1 MPSRLAPLV
10 LVALL
15 AAAAP
20 ASAKSSRPAT
30 TPPAGWDVSYPQC
43 GTALPSPS
51 QFAVVGVDGGRVY
64 ATNACLSTELSWGAR
79 SAEGAAQYYVNT
91 ANPGPRVSTKW
102 PSGQQTPRVCA
113 ASYPANDSVD
123 CAYDYGWNAAA
134 DSWARATAAAT
145 AAGVRSPVGSAW
157 WLDVETGNS
166 WETLQ
171 YGASAAYEANDRAS
185 LAGQRDYLLARG
197 VPAVGVYSTSY
208 QWGQIV
214 GTATFDAAPV
224 WYAGVSS
231 KSTAQSRC
239 TTTPSFTGGRVVLA
253 QYAQSGYDAD
263 LRC

>member
-1 MPSRLAPLV
+1 MPTRLV
-10 LVALL
+10 LLVL
-15 AAAAP
+15 AALVSVAAP
-20 ASAKSSRPAT
+20 AAAKSPRPVS

-43 GTALPSPS
+43 GAALPVPT

-64 ATNACLSTELSWGAR
+64 SANACLSTELAWGAR
-79 SAEGAAQYYVNT
+79 SAEGAPQYYVNT

-102 PSGQQTPRVCA
+102 PSGQQAPRVCA
-113 ASYPANDSVD
+113 PSYPANDSVD

-134 DSWARATAAAT
+134 DSWARATAAAS
-145 AAGVRSPVGSAW
+145 AAGVPSPAGSAW

-171 YGASAAYEANDRAS
+171 YGATATYEANDWAS
-185 LAGQRDYLLARG
+185 LAGQRDFFLARG
-197 VPAVGVYSTSY
+197 VGSVGVYSTSY

-214 GTATFDAAPV
+214 GAATFDAAPA
-224 WYAGVSS
+224 WYAGVGS
-231 KSTAQSRC
+231 KATAQSHC
-239 TTTPSFTGGRVVLA
+239 TTTSFTGGRVVLA